1 MYKRRSDIGILGWW
15 ITVLF
20 SSILSYRKPNFSED
34 HASAP
39 PKKQMKAV
47 ILTEMGRSRPYANSK
62 PLVVEEVN
70 LDPPGPGE
78 LLIKIK
84 ATGLCHSDLSV
95 INGDRPRPMPMVLGH
110 EAAGEVVEC
119 GVGVTDLKSGDQVV
133 LAFVPSCGSCLPCM
147 EGRPALCEPGA
158 RANGA
163 GTLLSGARR
172 LRFHDAP
179 VYHHIGVSGYAEYA
193 VVSRRSAI
201 KVDSSLPAHEAAL
214 FGCAVMTGVG
224 AVINTAKVPAGSSV
238 AVVGLGGV
246 GLSALL
252 AANLVGAGE
261 IVAVDTN
268 SQKLEVASRLGA
280 TKTVK
285 VGPDAVKEVRE
296 LTSGGVDFAFEMASS
311 VPALRLAFDI
321 TKRGGT
327 TVTASLPHPDHQF
340 SFPAVLLAA
349 EERVLKGSYVG
360 SCVPA
365 RDIPRYISLYQRGKL
380 PVDKLLSEIVSLG
393 ELNEAFDRLA
403 EGKSIRQVMTFH

>member
-1 MYKRRSDIGILGWW
+1 MYKRRSDIGYSGVG
-15 ITVLF
+15 ITVCSDCNANLGGI
-20 SSILSYRKPNFSED
+20 SLCT
-34 HASAP
+34 
-39 PKKQMKAV
+39 PKKQMKAA
-47 ILTEMGRSRPYANSK
+47 ILTEMGRPRPYANSK
-62 PLVVEEVN
+62 PLVVEEIN

-78 LLIKIK
+78 LLVKIK

-119 GVGVTDLKSGDQVV
+119 GAGVTDLKSGDQVV

-147 EGRPALCEPGA
+147 EGRPGLCEPGA

-193 VVSRRSAI
+193 VVSRRSVI

-224 AVINTAKVPAGSSV
+224 AVINTAKVPAGSAV

-285 VGPDAVKEVRE
+285 VGPDAVKEVRD
-296 LTSGGVDFAFEMASS
+296 LTGGGVDFAFEMASS

-321 TKRGGT
+321 SKRGGT

-349 EERVLKGSYVG
+349 EERTLKGSYVG

-380 PVDKLLSEIVSLG
+380 PVDKLLSEIVAIG

>member
-1 MYKRRSDIGILGWW
+1 LLSAVYSLDDRYRSAISLGKNS
-15 ITVLF
+15 LA
-20 SSILSYRKPNFSED
+20 N
-34 HASAP
+34 
-39 PKKQMKAV
+39 PKKMKAA
-47 ILTEMGRSRPYANSK
+47 ILNEMGRSRPYANSK
-62 PLVVEEVN
+62 PLVVEDVH

-95 INGDRPRPMPMVLGH
+95 INGDRPRPMPMILGH
-110 EAAGEVVEC
+110 EAAGEVKEC
-119 GVGVTDLKSGDQVV
+119 GAGVTDLKPGDQVV

-147 EGRPALCEPGA
+147 EGRPGLCEPGA

-172 LRFHDAP
+172 LTLHQKP
-179 VYHHIGVSGYAEYA
+179 IYHHIGVSGYAEYA

-214 FGCAVMTGVG
+214 FGCAVLTGVG

-246 GLSALL
+246 GLSSLL
-252 AANLVGAGE
+252 AANLVGAAE

-285 VGPDAVKEVRE
+285 VAPDTIKEVRD
-296 LTSGGVDFAFEMASS
+296 LTNGGVDFAFEMASS
-311 VPALRLAFDI
+311 VAALQLAFDI

-327 TVTASLPHPDHQF
+327 TVTASLPHPEHRF
-340 SFPAVLLAA
+340 SIPAVLLAA
-349 EERVLKGSYVG
+349 EERTLKGSYVG

-365 RDIPRYISLYQRGKL
+365 RDIPRFISLYQQGKL
-380 PVDKLLSEIVSLG
+380 PVDKLLSEIVSLE

-403 EGKSIRQVMTFH
+403 EGKTIRQVMTFQ